1 MPGLRKGKGDP
12 MKLKL
17 IQILPFLILTGL
29 LLSAFGSVTASDTSA
44 VKSPPSGAQFSVNP
58 QETAEPTTPPI
69 IETVLVPVTGEDNTA
84 NNNNANLLVYVLIGI
99 AGLAFLIALVAILT
113 RSNQAPTDKTH
124 SH

>member
-1 MPGLRKGKGDP
+1 LRKGKGDS

-29 LLSAFGSVTASDTSA
+29 LLSAFGSIQNASDVSA
-44 VKSPPSGAQFSVNP
+44 NPPRGGDLSVNP

-84 NNNNANLLVYVLIGI
+84 NNNANLLVYVLIGI

-113 RSNQAPTDKTH
+113 RSNQAPTDRTH